1 LAVTGEH
8 GVTVGD
14 LAQAVHRTT
23 LVANTIIERK
33 GARTGL
39 ITTRGFRDALET
51 GREIRYDMYDLSIA
65 RPETIVPRY
74 LRLEI
79 DERLSHDGTVLRD
92 LDLGGLETIRKT
104 FETEGVEA
112 VAVSLMHAF

>member
-1 LAVTGEH
+1 MRLGIDVGGTFTDFVLVDPAARRFGVGKVLTTAEDPSRAILDGALALTREQ
-8 GVTVGD
+8 GVNISD
-14 LAQAVHRTT
+14 LGQAVHGTT

-65 RPETIVPRY
+65 RPEP
-74 LRLEI
+74 
-79 DERLSHDGTVLRD
+79 
-92 LDLGGLETIRKT
+92 
-104 FETEGVEA
+104 
-112 VAVSLMHAF
+112 